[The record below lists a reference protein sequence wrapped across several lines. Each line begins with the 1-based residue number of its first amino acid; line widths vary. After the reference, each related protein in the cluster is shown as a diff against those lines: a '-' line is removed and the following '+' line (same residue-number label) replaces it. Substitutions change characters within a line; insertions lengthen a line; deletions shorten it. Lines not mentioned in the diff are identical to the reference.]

1 MDYVDAGLKLL
12 VVSDVLQLV
21 LELFLVI
28 TLFEELDQAVG
39 VLLLLIVFA
48 FLFLV
53 IIFDSSKVLRHV
65 GLLVHLL
72 LALVNAV
79 VEKFSWDLVELFH

>member
-39 VLLLLIVFA
+39 VLLLLIIFA
-48 FLFLV
+48 FLFLI